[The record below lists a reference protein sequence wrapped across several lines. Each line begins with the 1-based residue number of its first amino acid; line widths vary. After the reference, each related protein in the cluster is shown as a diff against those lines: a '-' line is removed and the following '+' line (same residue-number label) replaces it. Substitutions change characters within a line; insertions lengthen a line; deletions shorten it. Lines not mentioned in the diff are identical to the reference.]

1 MSQGQAVC
9 PELSSSEKDSFTAS
23 CVNDE
28 SCPQGTKCCAR
39 SPCSRS
45 CVVPLMGKASNPA
58 PQRSPI
64 NWRKGGPSFVKGWP
78 LPLGAGPTDPKLC
91 LERSECS
98 RDDQCRDNLK
108 CCFSS
113 CAMSCMVR
121 TTGEHPGTPP

>member
-1 MSQGQAVC
+1 MPCLATLALTLLSLKAALALAPALSLPGQAVC
-9 PELSSSEKDSFTAS
+9 PEVSSSEKDSCTAS

-45 CVVPLMGKASNPA
+45 CVAPLM
-58 PQRSPI
+58 
-64 NWRKGGPSFVKGWP
+64 GWP
-78 LPLGAGPTDPKLC
+78 LPWVQALLAPKLC
-91 LERSECS
+91 LEGSECS

-113 CAMSCMVR
+113 CAMRCMVP
-121 TTGEHPGTPP
+121 TTGDPYQL